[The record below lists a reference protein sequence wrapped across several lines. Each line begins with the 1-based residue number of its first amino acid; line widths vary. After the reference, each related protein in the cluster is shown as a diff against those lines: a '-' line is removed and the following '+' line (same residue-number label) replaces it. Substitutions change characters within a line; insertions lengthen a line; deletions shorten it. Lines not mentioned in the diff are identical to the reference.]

1 MNYSSEA
8 YMKIE
13 VCTKEIL
20 KWDPALYSF
29 FLITYLFRP
38 HLEEYGILVP
48 QPGTEPM
55 SSAFRPQNLTHW
67 TTREVPTTV
76 ILYQI
81 NDISDK
87 LVEH

>member
-1 MNYSSEA
+1 MSYSSEA

-13 VCTKEIL
+13 VCTKHIS

-29 FLITYLFRP
+29 FLITYLFRL
-38 HLEEYGILVP
+38 HLEAYGILVP

-55 SSAFRPQNLTHW
+55 SSAFQAQSLNHW
-67 TTREVPTTV
+67 TTREVPTMV

-87 LVEH
+87 LIEH